1 MSKNKFVVQSVVFY
15 TNEGWDLRK
24 ARNWLKKHNYKNI
37 KVDRERDGRKI
48 TSYRFRQREKREFK
62 RFVTKKIGTEPRINL
77 ILAR

>member
-1 MSKNKFVVQSVVFY
+1 MSFVVQSVVFY

-24 ARNWLKKHNYKNI
+24 AKAWLKKRGYENK

-48 TSYRFRQREKREFK
+48 KSYRFRQQEPRQFK